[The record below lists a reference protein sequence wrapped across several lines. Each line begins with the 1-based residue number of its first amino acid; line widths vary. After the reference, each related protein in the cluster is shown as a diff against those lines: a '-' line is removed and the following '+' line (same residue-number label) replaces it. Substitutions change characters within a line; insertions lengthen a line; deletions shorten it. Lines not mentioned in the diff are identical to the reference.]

1 MFSKE
6 ESKKLRQEFWIAF
19 GKSFPRKWMLYNTK
33 VKGLVFRFHF
43 DLKQALVTMDVEHDN
58 LEVRIA
64 LWEKIISLKSILQE
78 EFLPHLI
85 FEDYF
90 ILESGKEISRA
101 YVVHNKVSVHNK
113 STWQETMVFFNET
126 MNLFEG
132 FYEEYQDILRD

>member
-1 MFSKE
+1 
-6 ESKKLRQEFWIAF
+6 
-19 GKSFPRKWMLYNTK
+19 MLYNTK